1 MPIGSSRAPIWRPKS
16 VPSPPATTNYTLIRW
31 EGWASSSGGTAGG
44 ANGAVYEIYIFTN
57 GYIEARFGDWN
68 LPTSYT
74 VGIRGHYTSAGVG
87 VAFANVGAFT
97 SMVQNVTYVWDATV
111 TNPTIYAEY
120 TYVNGVVTAGSAVP
134 SLGAAPVAPVS
145 WPPAGW
151 TNLTLPANLDDSFIL
166 WFKLLG
172 MSLGKV
178 NNAPSAIVKPVSKL
192 PKFENTRTGITADN
206 VAFIALLKLVP
217 SVKSLN
223 NFSIFIM
230 LGQRYE
236 LLNVK

>member
-1 MPIGSSRAPIWRPKS
+1 LAIEK
-16 VPSPPATTNYTLIRW
+16 NKTL
-31 EGWASSSGGTAGG
+31 
-44 ANGAVYEIYIFTN
+44 AVI
-57 GYIEARFGDWN
+57 
-68 LPTSYT
+68 P
-74 VGIRGHYTSAGVG
+74 
-87 VAFANVGAFT
+87 
-97 SMVQNVTYVWDATV
+97 
-111 TNPTIYAEY
+111 
-120 TYVNGVVTAGSAVP
+120 
-134 SLGAAPVAPVS
+134 
-145 WPPAGW
+145 
-151 TNLTLPANLDDSFIL
+151 FIL